1 MDSRFT
7 PNISE
12 PYLLIGLIFIG
23 FLCGSTFA
31 VFSVVS
37 RGGSRDTSS
46 EDSDQI
52 VSFNDDIRPI
62 FNEDCVDCHGG
73 VSQKGD
79 LNVIYRESLLEGGSS
94 DKPAVV
100 PGNPE
105 KSELMARVT
114 HEDPE
119 KRMPYKK
126 KPLRN
131 EEISDLRKWIS
142 NGAEWSKHWAYQK
155 LTDRN
160 PPEVT
165 DTSWPRNGIDHFVL
179 KRLEKND
186 LTPSDRAECHT
197 LIRRLSLDLRG
208 LPPSE
213 DDVRSYCENPTPET
227 YERLVDKYLNSKHFG
242 ERWATMWLD
251 LARYADS
258 VGYDTDELRTI
269 WKFRDWVIRAF
280 NNDKPFDQ
288 FTIEQL
294 AGDLLDDPSKDQLLA
309 TAYHRNT
316 KMNTEGGTSDE
327 EYRVNAVLNRVNN
340 TMETWQAVNM
350 ECVQCHSH
358 PYEPIRHRE
367 YYQFYAFF
375 NQTTD
380 RDIDS
385 QTPSIPGLR
394 PDYPQ
399 YPFLNDSEKQKQAAK
414 LYREIESLRRKI
426 DKKIKQPEHQKK
438 LRKWVR
444 KARKQLARS
453 EGRSDSVKAISP
465 KSPLEEIINMPK
477 EKRTPNEQWQL
488 ERHYTHHAS
497 AFQDLKT
504 KIKQKKKEL
513 SNLDPVMIPIMQ
525 EHREKIQ
532 RKTRIFNRGNWQD
545 KGERVTAAVPDILN
559 EFPDGAPKN
568 RLGLAKWL
576 VSPENPLTGKVIV
589 NRFWSKLFGRGIVK
603 TTGNFTSRGAA
614 PTHPKLLN
622 WLAHE
627 FIHTHDWSVKSLLK
641 KIVMSATYR
650 QSSTIPDQLQEKD
663 PENKLLARGP
673 RFRLSAEQIRDQAL
687 DVGGILSDKMFGPPV
702 MPPQP
707 DGFWDGINKS
717 WKTDTDEDRFR
728 RAVYVFRRRNRAYPS
743 FVAFD
748 APTRQTMCSRRIR
761 TNSPQQAL
769 VTLNDPAFMEA
780 ARGLADRMKNE
791 GSTPRE
797 RIRRGYELALFH
809 EPPEETLNELVN
821 LHKKAL
827 NHYRSN
833 KDHAKQLT
841 GIGVME
847 TDGPKTAALTFV
859 ANTIMNID
867 SFLNKE

>member
-1 MDSRFT
+1 MKLFASGFF
-7 PNISE
+7 SE
-12 PYLLIGLIFIG
+12 QNWWIAAVLLS
-23 FLCGSTFA
+23 FLCGSIVA
-31 VFSVVS
+31 IFSFTS
-37 RGGSRDTSS
+37 GGTPPSNPT
-46 EDSDQI
+46 EDP
-52 VSFNDDIRPI
+52 VSFNEDIRPI
-62 FNEDCVDCHGG
+62 FNEQCVDCHGG
-73 VSQKGD
+73 VTQKGD
-79 LNVIYRESLLEGGSS
+79 VNVIFRENLLDEGASGN
-94 DKPAVV
+94 PAVV
-100 PGNPE
+100 PGKPE

-126 KPLRN
+126 KPLSK
-131 EEISDLRKWIS
+131 EEISDLRRWIE
-142 NGAEWSKHWAYQK
+142 NGAKWKKHWAYQK
-155 LTDRN
+155 LSDRD

-165 DTSWPRNGIDHFVL
+165 NTSWPRNGIDQFVL
-179 KRLEKND
+179 HRLKQKD

-213 DDVRSYCENPTPET
+213 EDVRMYRKNPTPDT
-227 YERLVDKYLNSKHFG
+227 YEQLVDKYLNSSDFG

-280 NNDKPFDQ
+280 NEDKPFDE

-294 AGDLLDDPSKDQLLA
+294 AGDLLEDPSKDQLLA

-327 EYRVNAVLNRVNN
+327 EYRVNAVISRVNN
-340 TMETWQAVNM
+340 TMEAWQGVNM
-350 ECVQCHSH
+350 GCVQCHSH
-358 PYEPIRHRE
+358 PYEPIKHKE
-367 YYQFYAFF
+367 YYRFYAFF
-375 NQTTD
+375 NQTKD

-399 YPFLNDSEKQKQAAK
+399 YPFLNDSEQQKKAAK
-414 LYREIESLRRKI
+414 LYQQIESLRKRMDQKV
-426 DKKIKQPEHQKK
+426 KKKKHQKK
-438 LRKWVR
+438 LQEWVK
-444 KARKQLARS
+444 KARRQLGKS
-453 EGRSDSVKAISP
+453 EGRADSVKAISP
-465 KSPLEEIINMPK
+465 KSPLEEIIHMPK
-477 EKRTPNEQWQL
+477 AERTPNEQWQL

-497 AFQDLKT
+497 AFQDLKK
-504 KIKQKKKEL
+504 KINQKKKEL
-513 SNLDPVMIPIMQ
+513 SNLDPVMIPIMA
-525 EHREKIQ
+525 EHREDIQ
-532 RKTRIFNRGNWQD
+532 RETRKFNRGNWQD
-545 KGERVTAAVPDILN
+545 KGERVSAGVPEIFND
-559 EFPDGAPKN
+559 FPDDAPKN

-576 VSPENPLTGKVIV
+576 VSPDNPLTARVMV

-603 TTGNFTSRGAA
+603 TTGNFTSRGSE
-614 PTHPKLLN
+614 PTHPALLN

-641 KIVMSATYR
+641 QIVMSATYR
-650 QSSTIPDQLQEKD
+650 QSSVIPDGLQERD
-663 PENKLLARGP
+663 PENKWLARGP

-687 DVGGILSDKMFGPPV
+687 AVGGVLSDKMYGPPV

-728 RAVYVFRRRNRAYPS
+728 RGVYVFRRRNRAYPS

-748 APTRQTMCSRRIR
+748 APTRQNMCSRRIR
-761 TNSPQQAL
+761 TNSPTQAL

-780 ARGLADRMKNE
+780 ARGLAGRMKKA
-791 GSTPRE
+791 GSTTRE
-797 RIRRGYELALFH
+797 RIRRGYEMALFH
-809 EPPEETLNELVN
+809 EPPEEIMNELMT

-827 NHYRSN
+827 NHYQSN
-833 KDHAKQLT
+833 KKHAKQLT

-847 TDGPKTAALTFV
+847 QDGPKTAALTFV